1 MTRLLCEREVLERT
15 GFPSRHY
22 LNARIRSDRFPRP
35 FHRLRGIGDQWREH
49 DVMEWMGTA
58 PAGMGG
64 EAVAL
69 RRFAVS

>member
-22 LNARIRSDRFPRP
+22 LNATIRNDRLRRTI
-35 FHRLRGIGDQWREH
+35 HRLRGIGDQWREA
-49 DVMEWMGTA
+49 DGMEWMGTA
-58 PAGMGG
+58 PACMGG